1 MWGGL
6 TALPYYKEPMA
17 TDLITLA
24 EYKSYRGMVKTDS
37 DTKISLLISSSSTL
51 IKNYLRNS
59 LVDYY
64 STPFAET
71 VLLDYASSEFYS
83 SQWPVVTVTSVV
95 EMSEDT
101 GITTTLVNGTDYVVV
116 EDRFIRLNDVN
127 WNAYPNPVIATYTAG
142 YATAPADIKIATIEL
157 VSYYLNESYIVNKT
171 IMGTTISNSA
181 QGTTDIPPHIA
192 RLLDQHIG

>member
-1 MWGGL
+1 MWEGL

-24 EYKSYRGMVKTDS
+24 EYKSYKGMVKTDQ
-37 DTKISLLISSSSTL
+37 DTKIGLLISSSSNL

-64 STPFAET
+64 STPFVDK
-71 VLLDYASSEFYS
+71 VLLDYAASEFYS
-83 SQWPVVTVTSVV
+83 SQWPVVAVTSVM
-95 EMSEDT
+95 EMNDET
-101 GITTTLVNGTDYVVV
+101 GVLTTLVNGTDYVVV
-116 EDRFIRLNDVN
+116 EDRFIRLGGVD
-127 WNAYPNPVIATYTAG
+127 WNAYPNPVLATYTAG
-142 YATAPADIKIATIEL
+142 YVSTPTDIKMATIEL

-192 RLLDQHIG
+192 RLLDQYIG